1 MQIRYDDDPEDGSN
15 SRNYIPATV
24 FIAGLLLAAGIGWY
38 F

>member
-1 MQIRYDDDPEDGSN
+1 MRIDNDDDPEDGSN
-15 SRNYIPATV
+15 GRNYIPATV